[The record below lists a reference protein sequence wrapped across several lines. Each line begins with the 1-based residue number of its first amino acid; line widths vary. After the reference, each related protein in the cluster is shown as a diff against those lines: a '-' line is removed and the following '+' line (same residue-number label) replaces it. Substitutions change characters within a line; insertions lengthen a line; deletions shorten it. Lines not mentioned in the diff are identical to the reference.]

1 LTFPS
6 LSLILQPA
14 NGAVIVDPVLNSVIA
29 WGHDETTVPNISISH
44 DCHDQICLTEDEPS
58 TSQCTKMGLGECHP
72 DCQVNVEASKE
83 VSQRYF
89 VPTKGTEKMPTRL
102 QWHPLRHAVMVA
114 IDMAAER
121 DRSLFPSNDS
131 YSAAVG
137 PSSQQEAEENGES
150 YENGGVTKRLRI
162 EEVLLSSKQFS
173 PGVSGL
179 PVELK
184 STFCFSSLL
193 NGMKC

>member
-29 WGHDETTVPNISISH
+29 WGHDETTVPNISITH

-58 TSQCTKMGLGECHP
+58 TSQCAKMGLGERHP
-72 DCQVNVEASKE
+72 DCLVNVEASKE
-83 VSQRYF
+83 VSQSYF
-89 VPTKGTEKMPTRL
+89 VPTKGTEKMPTRF

-131 YSAAVG
+131 HSAAVG
-137 PSSQQEAEENGES
+137 PSSQQEAEENG
-150 YENGGVTKRLRI
+150 GVTKRLRT

-193 NGMKC
+193 DGMKC